1 MKMKFN
7 TTNLRKSFKKAE
19 LSLRKHS
26 PEILMVAGVIG
37 TVAGAVMACKET
49 LELSN
54 TLEECNQEKLELA
67 ESYATTSEDFFP
79 ESEYKKEQAKMTVRH
94 AAKIAKL
101 YAPSVIMEAASI
113 GVIFASNDIMRKRN
127 ASMAAAYATL
137 NSMYKK
143 YRQNVIETYGEDVDK
158 DMRYGAKREK
168 VTEIDEDGNKIKK
181 EVAVVDIDNTAL
193 SISDYSRFFQLGCRG
208 FDQSSGRYNMMY
220 LKGIQAMF
228 NNKLIADGYV
238 MLNDVYRELGIDT
251 VPEGWQI
258 GWVYDDS
265 NPIGDNYIDFGL
277 YEARN
282 KNQRAVNDWEPVI
295 LMDFNVDGNLY
306 EDKRLYSLLKKKMD
320 KTSAL
325 EALKKRG

>member
-1 MKMKFN
+1 MKIN
-7 TTNLRKSFKKAE
+7 TKTLRKSFKKAQ
-19 LSLRKHS
+19 LTVRKHS

-49 LELSN
+49 LELEDVLDECKQEKME
-54 TLEECNQEKLELA
+54 LEEQ
-67 ESYATTSEDFFP
+67 YAMCEQYSEDAL
-79 ESEYKKEQAKMTVRH
+79 KKDQVKLTIKQAV
-94 AAKIAKL
+94 KIVKL
-101 YAPSVIMEAASI
+101 YAPSVIMEVTSI

-137 NSMYKK
+137 NSMYKR
-143 YRQNVIETYGEDVDK
+143 YRQNVIESYGEEVDK
-158 DMRYGAKREK
+158 DMRFGVKHEK
-168 VTEIDEDGNKIKK
+168 VTEIDEDGNKVKID
-181 EVAVVDIDNTAL
+181 ARIVDLDNTAL
-193 SISDYSRFFQLGCRG
+193 AISDYSRFFQSGCRG
-208 FDQSSGRYNMMY
+208 FDENSGRYNILY

-238 MLNDVYRELGIDT
+238 MLNDVYRELGFDT
-251 VPEGWQI
+251 IPEGWSI
-258 GWVYDDS
+258 GWVYDEA

-306 EDKRLYSLLKKKMD
+306 EDPKLYSLLKKKMNTG
-320 KTSAL
+320 KTHL
-325 EALKKRG
+325 FTIK

>member
-1 MKMKFN
+1 MKIN
-7 TTNLRKSFKKAE
+7 TKTLRKSFKKAQ
-19 LSLRKHS
+19 LTVRKHS

-49 LELSN
+49 LELEDVLDECKQEKME
-54 TLEECNQEKLELA
+54 LEEQ
-67 ESYATTSEDFFP
+67 YATCEEYSEDAL
-79 ESEYKKEQAKMTVRH
+79 KKDQVKLTIKQ
-94 AAKIAKL
+94 AAKIVKL
-101 YAPSVIMEAASI
+101 YAPSVIMEATSI

-137 NSMYKK
+137 NSMYKR
-143 YRQNVIETYGEDVDK
+143 YRQNVIESYGEEVDK
-158 DMRYGAKREK
+158 DMRFGVKHEK
-168 VTEIDEDGNKIKK
+168 VTEIDEDGNKVKID
-181 EVAVVDIDNTAL
+181 ARIVDLDNTAL
-193 SISDYSRFFQLGCRG
+193 AISDYSRFFQSGCKG
-208 FDQSSGRYNMMY
+208 FDASSGRYNLLY

-238 MLNDVYRELGIDT
+238 MLNDVYRELGFDT
-251 VPEGWQI
+251 IPEGWSI
-258 GWVYDDS
+258 GWVYDEA

-306 EDKRLYSLLKKKMD
+306 EDPKLYSLLKKKMNTG
-320 KTSAL
+320 KTHL
-325 EALKKRG
+325 FTIK

>member
-1 MKMKFN
+1 MKIN
-7 TTNLRKSFKKAE
+7 TKTLRKSFKKAQ
-19 LSLRKHS
+19 LTVRKHS

-49 LELSN
+49 LELEDVLDECKQEKME
-54 TLEECNQEKLELA
+54 LEEQ
-67 ESYATTSEDFFP
+67 YAMCEEYSEDAL
-79 ESEYKKEQAKMTVRH
+79 KKDQVKLTIKQ
-94 AAKIAKL
+94 AAKIVKL
-101 YAPSVIMEAASI
+101 YAPSVIMEVTSI

-137 NSMYKK
+137 NSMYKR
-143 YRQNVIETYGEDVDK
+143 YRQNVIESYGEEVDK
-158 DMRYGAKREK
+158 DMRFGVKHEK
-168 VTEIDEDGNKIKK
+168 VTEIDEDGNKVKID
-181 EVAVVDIDNTAL
+181 ARIVDLDNTAL
-193 SISDYSRFFQLGCRG
+193 AISDYSRFFQSGCKG
-208 FDQSSGRYNMMY
+208 FDASSGRYNLLY

-238 MLNDVYRELGIDT
+238 MLNDVYRELGFDT
-251 VPEGWQI
+251 IPEGWSI
-258 GWVYDDS
+258 GWVYDET

-306 EDKRLYSLLKKKMD
+306 EDPKLYSLLKKKMNTG
-320 KTSAL
+320 KTHL
-325 EALKKRG
+325 FTIK

>member
-1 MKMKFN
+1 MKIN
-7 TTNLRKSFKKAE
+7 TKTLRKSFKKAQ
-19 LSLRKHS
+19 LTVRKHS

-49 LELSN
+49 LELEDVLDECKQEKIE
-54 TLEECNQEKLELA
+54 LEEQ
-67 ESYATTSEDFFP
+67 YAMCEQYSEDAL
-79 ESEYKKEQAKMTVRH
+79 KKDQVKLTIKQAV
-94 AAKIAKL
+94 KIVKL
-101 YAPSVIMEAASI
+101 YAPSVIMEATSI

-137 NSMYKK
+137 NSMYKR
-143 YRQNVIETYGEDVDK
+143 YRQNVIESYGEEVDK
-158 DMRYGAKREK
+158 DMRFGVKHEK
-168 VTEIDEDGNKIKK
+168 VTEIDEDGNKVKID
-181 EVAVVDIDNTAL
+181 ARIVDLDNTAL
-193 SISDYSRFFQLGCRG
+193 AISDYSRFFQAGCKG
-208 FDQSSGRYNMMY
+208 FDACSGRYNLLY

-238 MLNDVYRELGIDT
+238 MLNDVYRELGFDT
-251 VPEGWQI
+251 IPEGWSI
-258 GWVYDDS
+258 GWVYDEE

-306 EDKRLYSLLKKKMD
+306 EDPKLYSLLKKKMNTG
-320 KTSAL
+320 KTHL
-325 EALKKRG
+325 FTIK

>member
-1 MKMKFN
+1 MKIN
-7 TTNLRKSFKKAE
+7 TKTLRKSFKKAQ
-19 LSLRKHS
+19 LTVRKHS

-49 LELSN
+49 LELEDVLDECKQEKME
-54 TLEECNQEKLELA
+54 LEEQ
-67 ESYATTSEDFFP
+67 YAMCEEYSEDAL
-79 ESEYKKEQAKMTVRH
+79 KKDQVKLTIKQAV
-94 AAKIAKL
+94 KIVKL
-101 YAPSVIMEAASI
+101 YAPSVIMEVTSI

-137 NSMYKK
+137 NSMYKR
-143 YRQNVIETYGEDVDK
+143 YRQNVIESYGEEVDK
-158 DMRYGAKREK
+158 DMRFGVKHEK
-168 VTEIDEDGNKIKK
+168 VTEIDEDGNKVKID
-181 EVAVVDIDNTAL
+181 ARIVDLDNTAL
-193 SISDYSRFFQLGCRG
+193 AISDYSRFFQMGCKG
-208 FDQSSGRYNMMY
+208 FDASSGRYNLLY

-238 MLNDVYRELGIDT
+238 MLNDVYRELGFDT
-251 VPEGWQI
+251 IPEGWSI
-258 GWVYDDS
+258 GWVYDEA

-306 EDKRLYSLLKKKMD
+306 EDPKLYSLLKKKMNTG
-320 KTSAL
+320 KTHL
-325 EALKKRG
+325 FTIK

>member
-1 MKMKFN
+1 MKIN
-7 TTNLRKSFKKAE
+7 TKTLRKSFKKAQ
-19 LSLRKHS
+19 LTVRKHS

-49 LELSN
+49 LELEDVLDECKKEKME
-54 TLEECNQEKLELA
+54 LEEQ
-67 ESYATTSEDFFP
+67 YAMCEQYSEDAL
-79 ESEYKKEQAKMTVRH
+79 KKDQVKLTIKQV
-94 AAKIAKL
+94 AKIVKL
-101 YAPSVIMEAASI
+101 YAPSVIMEVTSI

-137 NSMYKK
+137 NSMYKR
-143 YRQNVIETYGEDVDK
+143 YRQNVIESYGEEVDK
-158 DMRYGAKREK
+158 DMRFGVKHEK
-168 VTEIDEDGNKIKK
+168 VTEIDEDGNKVK
-181 EVAVVDIDNTAL
+181 VDARIVDLDNTAL
-193 SISDYSRFFQLGCRG
+193 AISDYSRFFQTGCKG
-208 FDQSSGRYNMMY
+208 FDASSGRYNLLY

-238 MLNDVYRELGIDT
+238 MLNDVYRELGFDT
-251 VPEGWQI
+251 IPEGWSI
-258 GWVYDDS
+258 GWVYDEA

-306 EDKRLYSLLKKKMD
+306 EDPKLYSLLKKKMNTG
-320 KTSAL
+320 KTHL
-325 EALKKRG
+325 FTIK

>member
-1 MKMKFN
+1 MKIN
-7 TTNLRKSFKKAE
+7 TKTLRKSFKKAQ
-19 LSLRKHS
+19 LTVRKHS

-49 LELSN
+49 LELEDVLDECKQEKME
-54 TLEECNQEKLELA
+54 LEEQ
-67 ESYATTSEDFFP
+67 YAMCEEYSEDAL
-79 ESEYKKEQAKMTVRH
+79 KKDQVKLTIKQ
-94 AAKIAKL
+94 AAKIVKL
-101 YAPSVIMEAASI
+101 YAPSVIMEVTSI

-137 NSMYKK
+137 NSMYKR
-143 YRQNVIETYGEDVDK
+143 YRQNVIESYGEEVDK
-158 DMRYGAKREK
+158 DMRFGVKHEK
-168 VTEIDEDGNKIKK
+168 VTEIDEDGNKVKID
-181 EVAVVDIDNTAL
+181 ERIVDLDNTAL
-193 SISDYSRFFQLGCRG
+193 AISDYSRFFQAGCKG
-208 FDQSSGRYNMMY
+208 FDASSGRYNLLY

-238 MLNDVYRELGIDT
+238 MLNDVYRELGFDT
-251 VPEGWQI
+251 IPEGWSI
-258 GWVYDDS
+258 GWVYDET

-306 EDKRLYSLLKKKMD
+306 EDPKLYSLLKKKMNTG
-320 KTSAL
+320 KTHL
-325 EALKKRG
+325 FTIK

>member
-1 MKMKFN
+1 MKIN
-7 TTNLRKSFKKAE
+7 TKTLRKSFKKAQ
-19 LSLRKHS
+19 LTVRKHS

-49 LELSN
+49 LELEDVLDECKQEKME
-54 TLEECNQEKLELA
+54 LEEQ
-67 ESYATTSEDFFP
+67 YAMCEQYSEDAL
-79 ESEYKKEQAKMTVRH
+79 KKDQVKLTIKQ
-94 AAKIAKL
+94 AAKIVKL
-101 YAPSVIMEAASI
+101 YAPSVIMEVTSI

-137 NSMYKK
+137 NSMYKR
-143 YRQNVIETYGEDVDK
+143 YRQNVIESYGEEVDK
-158 DMRYGAKREK
+158 DMRFGVKHEK
-168 VTEIDEDGNKIKK
+168 VTEIDEDGNKVK
-181 EVAVVDIDNTAL
+181 VDARIVDLDNTAL
-193 SISDYSRFFQLGCRG
+193 AISDYSRFFQSGCKG
-208 FDQSSGRYNMMY
+208 FDASSGRYNLLY

-238 MLNDVYRELGIDT
+238 MLNDVYRELGFDT
-251 VPEGWQI
+251 IPEGWSI
-258 GWVYDDS
+258 GWVYDEE

-306 EDKRLYSLLKKKMD
+306 EDPKLYSLLKKKMNTG
-320 KTSAL
+320 KTHL
-325 EALKKRG
+325 FTIK

>member
-1 MKMKFN
+1 MKIN
-7 TTNLRKSFKKAE
+7 TKTLRKSLKKAQ
-19 LSLRKHS
+19 LTVRKHS

-49 LELSN
+49 LELEDVLDECKQEKME
-54 TLEECNQEKLELA
+54 LEEQ
-67 ESYATTSEDFFP
+67 YAMCEEYSEDAL
-79 ESEYKKEQAKMTVRH
+79 KKDQVKLTIKQAV
-94 AAKIAKL
+94 KIVKL
-101 YAPSVIMEAASI
+101 YAPSVIMEVTSI

-137 NSMYKK
+137 NSMYKR
-143 YRQNVIETYGEDVDK
+143 YRQNVIESYGEEVDK
-158 DMRYGAKREK
+158 DMRFGVKHEK
-168 VTEIDEDGNKIKK
+168 VTEIDEDGNKVKIDTRI
-181 EVAVVDIDNTAL
+181 VDLDNTAL
-193 SISDYSRFFQLGCRG
+193 AISDYSRFFQAGCKG
-208 FDQSSGRYNMMY
+208 FDASSGRYNLLY

-238 MLNDVYRELGIDT
+238 MLNDVYRELGFDT
-251 VPEGWQI
+251 IPEGWSI
-258 GWVYDDS
+258 GWVYDET

-306 EDKRLYSLLKKKMD
+306 EDPKLYSLLKKKMNTG
-320 KTSAL
+320 KTHL
-325 EALKKRG
+325 FTIK

>member
-1 MKMKFN
+1 MKIN
-7 TTNLRKSFKKAE
+7 TKTLRKSFKKAQ
-19 LSLRKHS
+19 LTVRKHS

-49 LELSN
+49 LELEDVLDECKQEKMD
-54 TLEECNQEKLELA
+54 LEEQ
-67 ESYATTSEDFFP
+67 YAMCEQYSEDAL
-79 ESEYKKEQAKMTVRH
+79 KKDQVKLTIKQAV
-94 AAKIAKL
+94 KIVKL
-101 YAPSVIMEAASI
+101 YAPSVIMEVTSI

-137 NSMYKK
+137 NSMYKR
-143 YRQNVIETYGEDVDK
+143 YRQNVIESYGEEVDK
-158 DMRYGAKREK
+158 DMRFGVKHEK
-168 VTEIDEDGNKIKK
+168 VTEIDEDGNKVKID
-181 EVAVVDIDNTAL
+181 ARIVDLDNTAL
-193 SISDYSRFFQLGCRG
+193 AISDYSRFFQAGCKG
-208 FDQSSGRYNMMY
+208 FDASSGRYNLLY

-238 MLNDVYRELGIDT
+238 MLNDVYRELGFDT
-251 VPEGWQI
+251 IPEGWSI
-258 GWVYDDS
+258 GWVYDET

-306 EDKRLYSLLKKKMD
+306 DDPKLYSLLKKKMNTG
-320 KTSAL
+320 KTHL
-325 EALKKRG
+325 FTIK

>member
-1 MKMKFN
+1 MKIN
-7 TTNLRKSFKKAE
+7 TKTLRKSFKKAQ
-19 LSLRKHS
+19 LTVRKHS

-49 LELSN
+49 LELEDVLDECKQEKME
-54 TLEECNQEKLELA
+54 LEEQ
-67 ESYATTSEDFFP
+67 YAMCEEYSEDAL
-79 ESEYKKEQAKMTVRH
+79 KKDKVKLTIKQ
-94 AAKIAKL
+94 AAKIVKL
-101 YAPSVIMEAASI
+101 YAPSVIMEATSI

-137 NSMYKK
+137 NSMYKR
-143 YRQNVIETYGEDVDK
+143 YRQNVIESYGEEVDK
-158 DMRYGAKREK
+158 DMRFGVKHEK
-168 VTEIDEDGNKIKK
+168 VTEIDEDGNKVKID
-181 EVAVVDIDNTAL
+181 ARIVDLDNTAL
-193 SISDYSRFFQLGCRG
+193 AISDYSRFFQSGCKG
-208 FDQSSGRYNMMY
+208 FDASSGRYNLLY

-238 MLNDVYRELGIDT
+238 MLNDVYRELGFDT
-251 VPEGWQI
+251 IPEGWSI
-258 GWVYDDS
+258 GWVYDEE

-306 EDKRLYSLLKKKMD
+306 EDPKLYSLLKKKMNTG
-320 KTSAL
+320 KTHL
-325 EALKKRG
+325 FTIK

>member
-1 MKMKFN
+1 MKIN
-7 TTNLRKSFKKAE
+7 TKTLRKSFKKAQ
-19 LSLRKHS
+19 LTVRKHS

-49 LELSN
+49 LELEDVLDECKQEKME
-54 TLEECNQEKLELA
+54 LEEQ
-67 ESYATTSEDFFP
+67 YATCEEYSEDAL
-79 ESEYKKEQAKMTVRH
+79 KKDQVKLTIKQ
-94 AAKIAKL
+94 AAKIVKL
-101 YAPSVIMEAASI
+101 YAPSVIMEATSI

-137 NSMYKK
+137 NSMYKR
-143 YRQNVIETYGEDVDK
+143 YRQNVIESYGEEVDK
-158 DMRYGAKREK
+158 DMRFGVKHEK
-168 VTEIDEDGNKIKK
+168 VTEIDEDGNKVKID
-181 EVAVVDIDNTAL
+181 ARIVDLDNTAL
-193 SISDYSRFFQLGCRG
+193 AISDYSRFFQSGCKG
-208 FDQSSGRYNMMY
+208 FDASSGRYNLLY

-238 MLNDVYRELGIDT
+238 MLNDVYRELGFDT
-251 VPEGWQI
+251 IPEGWSI
-258 GWVYDDS
+258 GWVYDEE

-306 EDKRLYSLLKKKMD
+306 EDPKLYSLLKKKMNTG
-320 KTSAL
+320 KTHL
-325 EALKKRG
+325 FTIK

>member
-1 MKMKFN
+1 MKIN
-7 TTNLRKSFKKAE
+7 TKTLRKSFKKAQ
-19 LSLRKHS
+19 LTVRKHS

-49 LELSN
+49 LELEDVLDECKQEKME
-54 TLEECNQEKLELA
+54 LEEQ
-67 ESYATTSEDFFP
+67 YATCEEYSEDAL
-79 ESEYKKEQAKMTVRH
+79 KKDQVKLTIKQAV
-94 AAKIAKL
+94 KIVKL
-101 YAPSVIMEAASI
+101 YAPSVIMEVTSI

-137 NSMYKK
+137 NSMYKR
-143 YRQNVIETYGEDVDK
+143 YRQNVIESYGEEVDK
-158 DMRYGAKREK
+158 DMRFGVKHEK
-168 VTEIDEDGNKIKK
+168 VTEIDEDGNKVKID
-181 EVAVVDIDNTAL
+181 ARIVDLDNTAL
-193 SISDYSRFFQLGCRG
+193 AISDYSRFFQAGCKG
-208 FDQSSGRYNMMY
+208 FDASSGRYNLLY

-238 MLNDVYRELGIDT
+238 MLNDVYRELGFDT
-251 VPEGWQI
+251 IPEGWSI
-258 GWVYDDS
+258 GWVYDEE

-306 EDKRLYSLLKKKMD
+306 EDPKLYSLLKKKMNTG
-320 KTSAL
+320 KTHL
-325 EALKKRG
+325 FTIK

>member
-1 MKMKFN
+1 MKIN
-7 TTNLRKSFKKAE
+7 TKTLRKSFKKAQ
-19 LSLRKHS
+19 LTVRKHS

-49 LELSN
+49 LELEDVLDECKQEKME
-54 TLEECNQEKLELA
+54 LEEQ
-67 ESYATTSEDFFP
+67 YAMCEEYSEDAL
-79 ESEYKKEQAKMTVRH
+79 KKDQVKLTIKQ
-94 AAKIAKL
+94 AAKIVKL
-101 YAPSVIMEAASI
+101 YAPSVIMEVTSI

-137 NSMYKK
+137 NSMYKR
-143 YRQNVIETYGEDVDK
+143 YRQNVIESYGEEVDK
-158 DMRYGAKREK
+158 DMRFGVKHEK
-168 VTEIDEDGNKIKK
+168 VTEIDEDGNKVKID
-181 EVAVVDIDNTAL
+181 ARIVDLDNTAL
-193 SISDYSRFFQLGCRG
+193 AISDYSRFFQSGCRG
-208 FDQSSGRYNMMY
+208 FDASSGRYNLLY

-238 MLNDVYRELGIDT
+238 MLNDVYRELGFDT
-251 VPEGWQI
+251 IPEGWSI
-258 GWVYDDS
+258 GWVYDEA

-306 EDKRLYSLLKKKMD
+306 EDPKLYSLLKKKMNTG
-320 KTSAL
+320 KTHL
-325 EALKKRG
+325 FTIQ

>member
-1 MKMKFN
+1 MKIN
-7 TTNLRKSFKKAE
+7 TKTLRKSFKKAQ
-19 LSLRKHS
+19 LTVRKHS

-49 LELSN
+49 LELEDV
-54 TLEECNQEKLELA
+54 LDECKQEKMELK
-67 ESYATTSEDFFP
+67 EQYAMCEEYSEDAL
-79 ESEYKKEQAKMTVRH
+79 KKDQVKLTIKQ
-94 AAKIAKL
+94 AAKIVKL
-101 YAPSVIMEAASI
+101 YAPSVIMEVTSI

-137 NSMYKK
+137 NSMYKR
-143 YRQNVIETYGEDVDK
+143 YRQNVIESYGEEVDK
-158 DMRYGAKREK
+158 DMRFGVKHEK
-168 VTEIDEDGNKIKK
+168 VTEIDEDGNKVKID
-181 EVAVVDIDNTAL
+181 ARIVDLDNTAL
-193 SISDYSRFFQLGCRG
+193 AISDYSRFFQSGCKG
-208 FDQSSGRYNMMY
+208 FDAGSGRYNLLY

-238 MLNDVYRELGIDT
+238 MLNDVYRELGFDT
-251 VPEGWQI
+251 IPEGWSI
-258 GWVYDDS
+258 GWVYDES

-306 EDKRLYSLLKKKMD
+306 EDPKLYSLLKKKMNTG
-320 KTSAL
+320 KTNL
-325 EALKKRG
+325 FTIQ

>member
-1 MKMKFN
+1 MKIN
-7 TTNLRKSFKKAE
+7 TKTLRKSFKKAQ
-19 LSLRKHS
+19 LTVRKHS

-49 LELSN
+49 LELEDVLDECKQEKME
-54 TLEECNQEKLELA
+54 LEEQ
-67 ESYATTSEDFFP
+67 YAMCEEYSEDAL
-79 ESEYKKEQAKMTVRH
+79 KKDQVKLTIKQ
-94 AAKIAKL
+94 AAKIVKL
-101 YAPSVIMEAASI
+101 YAPSVIMEVTSI

-137 NSMYKK
+137 NSMYKR
-143 YRQNVIETYGEDVDK
+143 YRQNVIESYGEEVDK
-158 DMRYGAKREK
+158 DMRFGVKHEK
-168 VTEIDEDGNKIKK
+168 VTEIDEDGNKVKID
-181 EVAVVDIDNTAL
+181 ARIVDLDNTAL
-193 SISDYSRFFQLGCRG
+193 AISDYSRFFQMGCKG
-208 FDQSSGRYNMMY
+208 FDASSGRYNLLY

-238 MLNDVYRELGIDT
+238 MLNDVYRELGFDT
-251 VPEGWQI
+251 IPEGWSI
-258 GWVYDDS
+258 GWVYDEE

-306 EDKRLYSLLKKKMD
+306 EDPKLYSLLKKKMNTG
-320 KTSAL
+320 KTHL
-325 EALKKRG
+325 FTIQ

>member
-1 MKMKFN
+1 MKIN
-7 TTNLRKSFKKAE
+7 TKTLRKSFKKAQ
-19 LSLRKHS
+19 LTVRKHS

-49 LELSN
+49 LELEDVLDECKQEKME
-54 TLEECNQEKLELA
+54 LEEQ
-67 ESYATTSEDFFP
+67 YAMCEEYSEDTL
-79 ESEYKKEQAKMTVRH
+79 KKDQVKLTIKQV
-94 AAKIAKL
+94 AKIVKL
-101 YAPSVIMEAASI
+101 YAPSVIMEATSI

-137 NSMYKK
+137 NSMYKR
-143 YRQNVIETYGEDVDK
+143 YRQNVIESYGEEVDK
-158 DMRYGAKREK
+158 DMRFGVKHEK
-168 VTEIDEDGNKIKK
+168 VTEIDEDGNKVK
-181 EVAVVDIDNTAL
+181 VDARIVDLDNTAL
-193 SISDYSRFFQLGCRG
+193 AISDYSRFFQSGCRG
-208 FDQSSGRYNMMY
+208 FDESSGRYNILY

-238 MLNDVYRELGIDT
+238 MLNDVYRELGFDT
-251 VPEGWQI
+251 IPEGWSI
-258 GWVYDDS
+258 GWVYDEA

-306 EDKRLYSLLKKKMD
+306 EDPKLYSLLKKKMNTG
-320 KTSAL
+320 KTHL
-325 EALKKRG
+325 FTIK

>member
-1 MKMKFN
+1 MKIN
-7 TTNLRKSFKKAE
+7 TKTLRKSFKKAQ
-19 LSLRKHS
+19 LTIRKHS

-49 LELSN
+49 LELEDVLDECKQEKME
-54 TLEECNQEKLELA
+54 LEEQ
-67 ESYATTSEDFFP
+67 YAMCEQYSEDAL
-79 ESEYKKEQAKMTVRH
+79 KKDQVKLTIKQV
-94 AAKIAKL
+94 AKIVKL
-101 YAPSVIMEAASI
+101 YAPSVIMEATSI

-137 NSMYKK
+137 NSMYKR
-143 YRQNVIETYGEDVDK
+143 YRQNVIESYGEEVDK
-158 DMRYGAKREK
+158 DMRFGVKHEK
-168 VTEIDEDGNKIKK
+168 VTEIDEDGNKVK
-181 EVAVVDIDNTAL
+181 VDARIVDLDNTAL
-193 SISDYSRFFQLGCRG
+193 AISDYSRFFQMGCKG
-208 FDQSSGRYNMMY
+208 FDASSGRYNLLY

-238 MLNDVYRELGIDT
+238 MLNDVYRELGFDT
-251 VPEGWQI
+251 IPEGWSI
-258 GWVYDDS
+258 GWVYDEA

-306 EDKRLYSLLKKKMD
+306 EDPKLYSLLKKKMNTG
-320 KTSAL
+320 KTHL
-325 EALKKRG
+325 FTIK

>member
-1 MKMKFN
+1 MKIN
-7 TTNLRKSFKKAE
+7 TKTLRKSFKKAQ
-19 LSLRKHS
+19 LTVRKHS

-49 LELSN
+49 LELEDVLDECKQEKMD
-54 TLEECNQEKLELA
+54 LEEQ
-67 ESYATTSEDFFP
+67 YAMCEEYSEDAL
-79 ESEYKKEQAKMTVRH
+79 KKDQVKLTIKQAV
-94 AAKIAKL
+94 KIVKL
-101 YAPSVIMEAASI
+101 YAPSVIMEATSI

-137 NSMYKK
+137 NSMYKR
-143 YRQNVIETYGEDVDK
+143 YRQNVIESYGEEVDK
-158 DMRYGAKREK
+158 DMRFGVKHEK
-168 VTEIDEDGNKIKK
+168 ITEIDEDGNKVK
-181 EVAVVDIDNTAL
+181 VDARIVDLDNTAL
-193 SISDYSRFFQLGCRG
+193 AISDYSRFFQMGCKG
-208 FDQSSGRYNMMY
+208 FDASSGRYNLLY

-238 MLNDVYRELGIDT
+238 MLNDVYRELGFDT
-251 VPEGWQI
+251 IPEGWSI
-258 GWVYDDS
+258 GWVYDEA

-306 EDKRLYSLLKKKMD
+306 EDPKLYSLLKKKMNTG
-320 KTSAL
+320 KTHL
-325 EALKKRG
+325 FTIK

>member
-1 MKMKFN
+1 MKIN
-7 TTNLRKSFKKAE
+7 TKTLRKSFKKAQ
-19 LSLRKHS
+19 LTVRKHS

-49 LELSN
+49 LELEDVLDECKQEKME
-54 TLEECNQEKLELA
+54 LEEQ
-67 ESYATTSEDFFP
+67 YAMCEEYSEDAL
-79 ESEYKKEQAKMTVRH
+79 KKDQVKLTIKQV
-94 AAKIAKL
+94 AKIVKL
-101 YAPSVIMEAASI
+101 YAPSVIMEATSI

-137 NSMYKK
+137 NSMYKR
-143 YRQNVIETYGEDVDK
+143 YRQNVIESYGEEVDK
-158 DMRYGAKREK
+158 DMRFGVKHEK
-168 VTEIDEDGNKIKK
+168 VTEIDEDGNKVKID
-181 EVAVVDIDNTAL
+181 ARIVDLDNTAL
-193 SISDYSRFFQLGCRG
+193 AISDYSRFFQMGCKG
-208 FDQSSGRYNMMY
+208 FDASSGRYNLLY

-238 MLNDVYRELGIDT
+238 MLNDVYRELGFDT
-251 VPEGWQI
+251 IPEGWSI
-258 GWVYDDS
+258 GWVYDEE

-306 EDKRLYSLLKKKMD
+306 EDPKLYSLLKKKMNTG
-320 KTSAL
+320 KTHL
-325 EALKKRG
+325 FTIK

>member
-1 MKMKFN
+1 MKIN
-7 TTNLRKSFKKAE
+7 TKTLRKSFKKAQ
-19 LSLRKHS
+19 LTVRKHS

-49 LELSN
+49 LELEDVLDECKQEKME
-54 TLEECNQEKLELA
+54 LEEQ
-67 ESYATTSEDFFP
+67 YAMCEQYSEDDL
-79 ESEYKKEQAKMTVRH
+79 KKDQVKLTIKQV
-94 AAKIAKL
+94 AKIVKL
-101 YAPSVIMEAASI
+101 YAPSVIMEATSI

-137 NSMYKK
+137 NSMYKR
-143 YRQNVIETYGEDVDK
+143 YRQNVIESYGEEVDK
-158 DMRYGAKREK
+158 DMRFGVKHEK
-168 VTEIDEDGNKIKK
+168 VTEIDEDGNKVKID
-181 EVAVVDIDNTAL
+181 ARIVDLDNTAL
-193 SISDYSRFFQLGCRG
+193 AISDYSRFFQMGCKG
-208 FDQSSGRYNMMY
+208 FDASSGRYNLLY

-238 MLNDVYRELGIDT
+238 MLNDVYRELGFDT
-251 VPEGWQI
+251 IPEGWSI
-258 GWVYDDS
+258 GWVYDEA

-306 EDKRLYSLLKKKMD
+306 EDPKLYSLLKKKMNTG
-320 KTSAL
+320 KTHL
-325 EALKKRG
+325 FTIK

>member
-1 MKMKFN
+1 MKIN
-7 TTNLRKSFKKAE
+7 TKTLRKSFKKAQ
-19 LSLRKHS
+19 LTVRKHS

-49 LELSN
+49 LELEDVLDECKQEKME
-54 TLEECNQEKLELA
+54 LEEQ
-67 ESYATTSEDFFP
+67 YAMCEEYSEDAL
-79 ESEYKKEQAKMTVRH
+79 KKDQVKLTIKQV
-94 AAKIAKL
+94 AKIVKL
-101 YAPSVIMEAASI
+101 YAPSVIMEATSI

-137 NSMYKK
+137 NSMYKR
-143 YRQNVIETYGEDVDK
+143 YRQNVIESYGEEVDK
-158 DMRYGAKREK
+158 DMRFGVKHEK
-168 VTEIDEDGNKIKK
+168 VTEIDEDGNKVKID
-181 EVAVVDIDNTAL
+181 ARIVDLDNTAL
-193 SISDYSRFFQLGCRG
+193 AISDYSRFFQSGCRG
-208 FDQSSGRYNMMY
+208 FDASSGRYNLLY

-238 MLNDVYRELGIDT
+238 MLNDVYRELGFDT
-251 VPEGWQI
+251 IPEGWSI
-258 GWVYDDS
+258 GWVYDES

-306 EDKRLYSLLKKKMD
+306 EDPKLYSLLKKKMNTG
-320 KTSAL
+320 KTHL
-325 EALKKRG
+325 FTIK

>member
-1 MKMKFN
+1 MKIN
-7 TTNLRKSFKKAE
+7 TKTLRKSFKKAQ
-19 LSLRKHS
+19 LTVRKHS

-49 LELSN
+49 LELEDVLDECKQEKME
-54 TLEECNQEKLELA
+54 LEEQ
-67 ESYATTSEDFFP
+67 YAMSEEYSEDAL
-79 ESEYKKEQAKMTVRH
+79 KKDQVKLTIKQAV
-94 AAKIAKL
+94 KIVKL
-101 YAPSVIMEAASI
+101 YAPSVIMEVTSI

-137 NSMYKK
+137 NSMYKR
-143 YRQNVIETYGEDVDK
+143 YRQNVIESYGEEVDK
-158 DMRYGAKREK
+158 DMRFGVKHEK
-168 VTEIDEDGNKIKK
+168 VTEIDEDGNKVKID
-181 EVAVVDIDNTAL
+181 ARIVDLDNTAL
-193 SISDYSRFFQLGCRG
+193 AISDYSRFFQMGCKG
-208 FDQSSGRYNMMY
+208 FDASSGRYNLLY

-238 MLNDVYRELGIDT
+238 MLNDVYRELGFDT
-251 VPEGWQI
+251 IPEGWSI
-258 GWVYDDS
+258 GWVYDET

-306 EDKRLYSLLKKKMD
+306 EDPKLYSLLKKKMNTG
-320 KTSAL
+320 KTHL
-325 EALKKRG
+325 FTIK

>member
-1 MKMKFN
+1 MKIN
-7 TTNLRKSFKKAE
+7 TKTLRKSFKKAQ
-19 LSLRKHS
+19 LTVRKHS

-49 LELSN
+49 LELEDVLDECKQEKME
-54 TLEECNQEKLELA
+54 LEEQ
-67 ESYATTSEDFFP
+67 YAMCEEYSEDAL
-79 ESEYKKEQAKMTVRH
+79 KKDQVKLTIKQV
-94 AAKIAKL
+94 AKIVKL
-101 YAPSVIMEAASI
+101 YAPSVIMEVTSI

-137 NSMYKK
+137 NSMYKR
-143 YRQNVIETYGEDVDK
+143 YRQNVIESYGEEVDK
-158 DMRYGAKREK
+158 DMRFGVKHEK
-168 VTEIDEDGNKIKK
+168 VTEIDEDGNKVK
-181 EVAVVDIDNTAL
+181 VDARIVDLDNTAL
-193 SISDYSRFFQLGCRG
+193 AISDYSRFFQMGCKG
-208 FDQSSGRYNMMY
+208 FDASSGRYNLLY

-238 MLNDVYRELGIDT
+238 MLNDVYRELGFDT
-251 VPEGWQI
+251 IPEGWSI
-258 GWVYDDS
+258 GWVYDEA

-306 EDKRLYSLLKKKMD
+306 EDPKLYSLLKKKMNTG
-320 KTSAL
+320 KTHL
-325 EALKKRG
+325 FTIK

>member
-1 MKMKFN
+1 MKIN
-7 TTNLRKSFKKAE
+7 TKTLRKSFKKAQ
-19 LSLRKHS
+19 LTVRKHS

-49 LELSN
+49 LELEDVLDECKQEKME
-54 TLEECNQEKLELA
+54 LEEQ
-67 ESYATTSEDFFP
+67 YAMCEEYSEDAL
-79 ESEYKKEQAKMTVRH
+79 KKDQVKLTIKQ
-94 AAKIAKL
+94 AAKIVKL
-101 YAPSVIMEAASI
+101 YAPSVIMEVTSI

-137 NSMYKK
+137 NSMYKR
-143 YRQNVIETYGEDVDK
+143 YRQNVIESYGEEVDK
-158 DMRYGAKREK
+158 DMRFGVKHEK
-168 VTEIDEDGNKIKK
+168 VTEIDEDGNKVKID
-181 EVAVVDIDNTAL
+181 ARIVDLDNTAL
-193 SISDYSRFFQLGCRG
+193 AISDYSRFFQAGCRG
-208 FDQSSGRYNMMY
+208 FDASSGRYNLLY

-238 MLNDVYRELGIDT
+238 MLNDVYRELGFDT
-251 VPEGWQI
+251 IPEGWSI
-258 GWVYDDS
+258 GWVYDEE

-306 EDKRLYSLLKKKMD
+306 EDPKLYSLLKKKMNTG
-320 KTSAL
+320 KTHL
-325 EALKKRG
+325 FTIK

>member
-1 MKMKFN
+1 MKIN
-7 TTNLRKSFKKAE
+7 TKTLRKSFKKAQ
-19 LSLRKHS
+19 LTVRKHS

-49 LELSN
+49 LELEDVLDECKQEKME
-54 TLEECNQEKLELA
+54 LEEQ
-67 ESYATTSEDFFP
+67 YAMCEEYSEDAL
-79 ESEYKKEQAKMTVRH
+79 KKDQVKLTIKQV
-94 AAKIAKL
+94 AKIVKL
-101 YAPSVIMEAASI
+101 YAPSVIMEATSI

-137 NSMYKK
+137 NSKYKR
-143 YRQNVIETYGEDVDK
+143 YRQNVIESYGEEVDK
-158 DMRYGAKREK
+158 DMRFGVKHEK
-168 VTEIDEDGNKIKK
+168 VTEIDEDGNKVKID
-181 EVAVVDIDNTAL
+181 ARIVDLDNTAL
-193 SISDYSRFFQLGCRG
+193 AISDYSRFFQAGCKG
-208 FDQSSGRYNMMY
+208 FVENSGRYNILY

-238 MLNDVYRELGIDT
+238 MLNDVYRELGFDT
-251 VPEGWQI
+251 IPEGWSI
-258 GWVYDDS
+258 GWIYDET

-306 EDKRLYSLLKKKMD
+306 EDPKLYSLLKKKMNTG
-320 KTSAL
+320 KTHL
-325 EALKKRG
+325 FTIK

>member
-1 MKMKFN
+1 MKIN
-7 TTNLRKSFKKAE
+7 TKTLRKSFKKAQ
-19 LSLRKHS
+19 LTVRKHS

-49 LELSN
+49 LELEDVLDECKQEKME
-54 TLEECNQEKLELA
+54 LEEQ
-67 ESYATTSEDFFP
+67 YAMCEQYSEDAL
-79 ESEYKKEQAKMTVRH
+79 KKDQIKLTIKQV
-94 AAKIAKL
+94 AKIVKL
-101 YAPSVIMEAASI
+101 YAPSVIMEATSI

-137 NSMYKK
+137 NSMYKR
-143 YRQNVIETYGEDVDK
+143 YRQNVIESYGEEVDK
-158 DMRYGAKREK
+158 DMRFGVKHEK
-168 VTEIDEDGNKIKK
+168 VTEIDEDGNKVK
-181 EVAVVDIDNTAL
+181 VDARIVDLDNTAL
-193 SISDYSRFFQLGCRG
+193 AISDYSRFFQMGCKG
-208 FDQSSGRYNMMY
+208 FDESSGRYNLLY

-238 MLNDVYRELGIDT
+238 MLNDVYRELGFDT
-251 VPEGWQI
+251 IPEGWSI
-258 GWVYDDS
+258 GWVYDEA

-306 EDKRLYSLLKKKMD
+306 EDPKLYSLLKKKMNTG
-320 KTSAL
+320 KTHL
-325 EALKKRG
+325 FTIK

>member
-1 MKMKFN
+1 MKIN
-7 TTNLRKSFKKAE
+7 TKTLRKSLKKAQ
-19 LSLRKHS
+19 LTVKKHS

-49 LELSN
+49 LELEDVLDECKQEKME
-54 TLEECNQEKLELA
+54 LEEQ
-67 ESYATTSEDFFP
+67 YAMCEQYSEDAL
-79 ESEYKKEQAKMTVRH
+79 KKDQVKLTIKQV
-94 AAKIAKL
+94 AKIVKL
-101 YAPSVIMEAASI
+101 YAPSVIMEATSI

-137 NSMYKK
+137 NSMYKR
-143 YRQNVIETYGEDVDK
+143 YRQNVIESYGEEVDK
-158 DMRYGAKREK
+158 DMRFGVKHEK
-168 VTEIDEDGNKIKK
+168 VTEIDEDGNKVKID
-181 EVAVVDIDNTAL
+181 ARIVDLDNTAL
-193 SISDYSRFFQLGCRG
+193 AISDYSRFFQMGCKG
-208 FDQSSGRYNMMY
+208 FDASSGRYNLLY

-238 MLNDVYRELGIDT
+238 MLNDVYRELGFDT
-251 VPEGWQI
+251 IPEGWSI
-258 GWVYDDS
+258 GWVYDEA

-306 EDKRLYSLLKKKMD
+306 EDPKLYSLLKKKMNTG
-320 KTSAL
+320 KTHL
-325 EALKKRG
+325 FTIK

>member
-1 MKMKFN
+1 MKIN
-7 TTNLRKSFKKAE
+7 TKTLRKSFKKAQ
-19 LSLRKHS
+19 LTVRKHS

-49 LELSN
+49 LELEDVLDECKQEKME
-54 TLEECNQEKLELA
+54 LEEQ
-67 ESYATTSEDFFP
+67 YAMCEEYSEDAL
-79 ESEYKKEQAKMTVRH
+79 KKDQVKLTIKQV
-94 AAKIAKL
+94 AKIVKL
-101 YAPSVIMEAASI
+101 YAPSVIMEITSI

-137 NSMYKK
+137 NSMYKR
-143 YRQNVIETYGEDVDK
+143 YRQNVIESYGEEVDK
-158 DMRYGAKREK
+158 DMRFGVKHEK
-168 VTEIDEDGNKIKK
+168 VTEIDEDGNKVKID
-181 EVAVVDIDNTAL
+181 ARIVDLDNTAL
-193 SISDYSRFFQLGCRG
+193 AISDYSRFFQAGCKG
-208 FDQSSGRYNMMY
+208 FDASSGRYNLLY

-238 MLNDVYRELGIDT
+238 MLNDVYRELGFDT
-251 VPEGWQI
+251 IPEGWSI
-258 GWVYDDS
+258 GWVYDEE

-306 EDKRLYSLLKKKMD
+306 EDPKLYSILKKKMNTG
-320 KTSAL
+320 KTHL
-325 EALKKRG
+325 FTIK

>member
-1 MKMKFN
+1 MKIN
-7 TTNLRKSFKKAE
+7 TKTLRKSFKKAQ
-19 LSLRKHS
+19 LTVRKHS

-49 LELSN
+49 LELEDVLDECKQEKME
-54 TLEECNQEKLELA
+54 LEEQ
-67 ESYATTSEDFFP
+67 YAMCEEYSEDAL
-79 ESEYKKEQAKMTVRH
+79 KKDQVKLTIKQV
-94 AAKIAKL
+94 AKIVKL
-101 YAPSVIMEAASI
+101 YAPSVIMEATSI

-137 NSMYKK
+137 NSMYKR
-143 YRQNVIETYGEDVDK
+143 YRQNVIESYGEEVDK
-158 DMRYGAKREK
+158 DMRFGVKHEK
-168 VTEIDEDGNKIKK
+168 VTEIDEDGNKVK
-181 EVAVVDIDNTAL
+181 VDARIVDLDNTAL
-193 SISDYSRFFQLGCRG
+193 AISDYSRFFQMGCKG
-208 FDQSSGRYNMMY
+208 FDASSGRYNLLY

-238 MLNDVYRELGIDT
+238 MLNDVYRELGFDT
-251 VPEGWQI
+251 IPEGWSI
-258 GWVYDDS
+258 GWVYDET

-306 EDKRLYSLLKKKMD
+306 EDPKLYSLLKKKMNTG
-320 KTSAL
+320 KTHL
-325 EALKKRG
+325 FTIK

>member
-1 MKMKFN
+1 MKIN
-7 TTNLRKSFKKAE
+7 TKTLRKSFKKAQ
-19 LSLRKHS
+19 LTVRKHS

-49 LELSN
+49 LELEDVLDECKQEKME
-54 TLEECNQEKLELA
+54 LEEQ
-67 ESYATTSEDFFP
+67 YAMCEEYSEDAL
-79 ESEYKKEQAKMTVRH
+79 KKDQVKLTIKQ
-94 AAKIAKL
+94 AAKIVKL
-101 YAPSVIMEAASI
+101 YAPSVIMEITSI

-137 NSMYKK
+137 NSMYKR
-143 YRQNVIETYGEDVDK
+143 YRQNVIESYGEEVDK
-158 DMRYGAKREK
+158 DMRFGVKHEK
-168 VTEIDEDGNKIKK
+168 VTEIDEDGNKVKID
-181 EVAVVDIDNTAL
+181 ARIVDLDNTAL
-193 SISDYSRFFQLGCRG
+193 AISDYSRFFQAGCKG
-208 FDQSSGRYNMMY
+208 FDASSGRYNLLY

-238 MLNDVYRELGIDT
+238 MLNDVYRELGFDT
-251 VPEGWQI
+251 IPEGWSI
-258 GWVYDDS
+258 GWVYDEE

-306 EDKRLYSLLKKKMD
+306 EDPKLYSLLKKKMNTG
-320 KTSAL
+320 KTHL
-325 EALKKRG
+325 FTIK

>member
-1 MKMKFN
+1 MKIN
-7 TTNLRKSFKKAE
+7 TKTLRKSFKKAQ
-19 LSLRKHS
+19 LTVRKHS

-49 LELSN
+49 LELEDVLDECKHEKME
-54 TLEECNQEKLELA
+54 LEEQ
-67 ESYATTSEDFFP
+67 YAMCEEYSEDAL
-79 ESEYKKEQAKMTVRH
+79 KKDQVKLTIKQ
-94 AAKIAKL
+94 AAKIVKL
-101 YAPSVIMEAASI
+101 YAPSVIMEVTSI

-137 NSMYKK
+137 NSMYKR
-143 YRQNVIETYGEDVDK
+143 YRQNVIESYGEEVDK
-158 DMRYGAKREK
+158 DMRFGVKHEK
-168 VTEIDEDGNKIKK
+168 VTEIDEDGNKVKID
-181 EVAVVDIDNTAL
+181 ARIVDLDNTAL
-193 SISDYSRFFQLGCRG
+193 AISDYSRFFQMGCKG
-208 FDQSSGRYNMMY
+208 FDASSGRYNLLY

-238 MLNDVYRELGIDT
+238 MLNDVYRELGFDT
-251 VPEGWQI
+251 IPEGWSI
-258 GWVYDDS
+258 GWVYDET

-306 EDKRLYSLLKKKMD
+306 EDPKLYSLLKKKMNTG
-320 KTSAL
+320 KTHL
-325 EALKKRG
+325 FTIK

>member
-1 MKMKFN
+1 MKIN
-7 TTNLRKSFKKAE
+7 TKTLRKSFKKAQ
-19 LSLRKHS
+19 LTVRKHS

-49 LELSN
+49 LELGDVLDECKQEKME
-54 TLEECNQEKLELA
+54 LEEQYVMYEE
-67 ESYATTSEDFFP
+67 YSEDAL
-79 ESEYKKEQAKMTVRH
+79 KKDQVKLTIKQ
-94 AAKIAKL
+94 AAKIVKL
-101 YAPSVIMEAASI
+101 YAPSVIMEVTSI

-137 NSMYKK
+137 NSMYKR
-143 YRQNVIETYGEDVDK
+143 YRQNVIESYGEEVDK
-158 DMRYGAKREK
+158 DMRFGVKHEK
-168 VTEIDEDGNKIKK
+168 VTEIDEDGNKVKID
-181 EVAVVDIDNTAL
+181 ARIVDLDNTAL
-193 SISDYSRFFQLGCRG
+193 AISDYSRFFQMGCKG
-208 FDQSSGRYNMMY
+208 FDASSGRYNLLY

-238 MLNDVYRELGIDT
+238 MLNDVYRELGFDT
-251 VPEGWQI
+251 IPEGWSI
-258 GWVYDDS
+258 GWVYDET

-306 EDKRLYSLLKKKMD
+306 EDPKLYSLLKKKMNTG
-320 KTSAL
+320 KTHL
-325 EALKKRG
+325 FTIQ

>member
-1 MKMKFN
+1 MKIN
-7 TTNLRKSFKKAE
+7 TKTLRKSFKKAQ
-19 LSLRKHS
+19 LTVRKHS

-49 LELSN
+49 LELEDVLDECKQEKIE
-54 TLEECNQEKLELA
+54 LEEQ
-67 ESYATTSEDFFP
+67 YAMCEQYSEDAL
-79 ESEYKKEQAKMTVRH
+79 KKDQVKLTIKQAV
-94 AAKIAKL
+94 KIVKL
-101 YAPSVIMEAASI
+101 YAPSVIMEATSI

-137 NSMYKK
+137 NSMYKR
-143 YRQNVIETYGEDVDK
+143 YRQNVIESYGEEVDK
-158 DMRYGAKREK
+158 DMRFGVKHEK
-168 VTEIDEDGNKIKK
+168 VTEIDEDGNKVKID
-181 EVAVVDIDNTAL
+181 ARIVDLDNTAL
-193 SISDYSRFFQLGCRG
+193 AISDYSRFFQSGCRG
-208 FDQSSGRYNMMY
+208 FDENSGRYNILY

-238 MLNDVYRELGIDT
+238 MLNDVYRELGFDT
-251 VPEGWQI
+251 IPEGWSI
-258 GWVYDDS
+258 GWVYDET

-306 EDKRLYSLLKKKMD
+306 EDPKLYSLLKKKMNTG
-320 KTSAL
+320 KTHL
-325 EALKKRG
+325 FTIK

>member
-1 MKMKFN
+1 MKIN
-7 TTNLRKSFKKAE
+7 TKTLRKSFKKAQ
-19 LSLRKHS
+19 LTVRKHS

-49 LELSN
+49 LELEN
-54 TLEECNQEKLELA
+54 VLDECKQEKMELEEQ
-67 ESYATTSEDFFP
+67 YAMCEQYSEDAL
-79 ESEYKKEQAKMTVRH
+79 KKDQVKLTIKQV
-94 AAKIAKL
+94 AKIVKL
-101 YAPSVIMEAASI
+101 YAPSVIMEATSI

-137 NSMYKK
+137 NSMYKR
-143 YRQNVIETYGEDVDK
+143 YRQNVIESYGEEVDK
-158 DMRYGAKREK
+158 DMRFGVKHEK
-168 VTEIDEDGNKIKK
+168 VTEIDEDGNKVK
-181 EVAVVDIDNTAL
+181 VDARIVDLDNTAL
-193 SISDYSRFFQLGCRG
+193 AISDYSRFFQAGCKG
-208 FDQSSGRYNMMY
+208 FDESSGRYNLLY

-238 MLNDVYRELGIDT
+238 MLNDVYRELGFDT
-251 VPEGWQI
+251 IPEGWSI
-258 GWVYDDS
+258 GWVYDEA

-306 EDKRLYSLLKKKMD
+306 EDPKLYSLLKKKMNTG
-320 KTSAL
+320 KTHL
-325 EALKKRG
+325 FTIK